1 MVLSSESIFMPQD
14 FETIRDF
21 LGVVANNADPNY
33 TALLKGIADHFNIYG
48 RLSSAQFNPVKIAAL
63 KQGRDVPDAL
73 YHYLVE
79 RPHPTAPSGA
89 SDGASSDR
97 ILADLCEDIAD
108 ALVRAATRL
117 APTRS

>member
-1 MVLSSESIFMPQD
+1 MGLSSESICMNPEVESIHQFLSDVAANGDPQYA
-14 FETIRDF
+14 T
-21 LGVVANNADPNY
+21 
-33 TALLKGIADHFNIYG
+33 LLTGIADHFASYG
-48 RLSSAQFNPVKIAAL
+48 RLSSAQFNPVKIAAF
-63 KQGRDVPDAL
+63 KQGREVPDAL